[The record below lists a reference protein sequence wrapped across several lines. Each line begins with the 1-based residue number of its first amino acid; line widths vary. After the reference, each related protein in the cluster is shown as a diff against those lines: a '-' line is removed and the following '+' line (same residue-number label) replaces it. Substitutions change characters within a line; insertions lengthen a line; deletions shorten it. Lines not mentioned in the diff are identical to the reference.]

1 MKRFF
6 YFLSAATL
14 IISNITSAQAQ
25 DRSSRGTIIINGKE
39 LDIDKYTEIIEQAA
53 ETVEK
58 TMEEVAKNMEEV
70 AKDMED
76 AAEAIEKDAVI
87 NFNGRGDQRLRGS
100 GNIITESRLV
110 PADYHAVVTSRAIKV
125 TLENRTG
132 STAIIRADDNVMP
145 YIKIENRDGVL
156 EIKIDEEIRTINSM
170 TAEVRLP
177 KSTDISRLEATSAS
191 HIDVDYTIQS
201 AKLNIAASSA
211 ADINI
216 SKADVTNCIIDASS
230 AANVKGS
237 IKATECYIN
246 TTSAAKAKMQILANS
261 CYADA
266 SSASDITLAGE
277 AGTLDLEASS
287 AADINALNAKALVNT
302 SADASSGANIRVNA
316 GKALSAGASSGGT
329 VAYKSDHDVNIHI
342 KKSSGGSVR
351 KM

>member
-1 MKRFF
+1 MKLFF
-6 YFLSAATL
+6 YFLAAATL
-14 IISNITSAQAQ
+14 IMSSIVPAQAQ

-39 LDIDKYTEIIEQAA
+39 LDIDKYTEIIENAT
-53 ETVEK
+53 ETI
-58 TMEEVAKNMEEV
+58 
-70 AKDMED
+70 ED
-76 AAEAIEKDAVI
+76 AVEQAVEAIEKDAAVKI
-87 NFNGRGDQRLRGS
+87 NDRGDQRLRGS
-100 GNIITESRLV
+100 GNIITESRIV

-125 TLENRTG
+125 TLEDRTG
-132 STAIIRADDNVMP
+132 TTAIIRADDNVMP
-145 YIKIENRDGVL
+145 HIKIENNNGVL
-156 EIKIDEEIRTINSM
+156 NIKIDDEIRTINSM

-177 KSTDISRLEATSAS
+177 KSTDISRLEATNAS

-216 SKADVTNCIIDASS
+216 SKADVTICIIDASS

-246 TTSAAKAKMQILANS
+246 ATSAAKAKMQILANS

-266 SSASDITLAGE
+266 SSAADITLAGE

-316 GKALSAGASSGGT
+316 GKALTAGATSGGT
-329 VAYKSDHDVNIHI
+329 VAYKSDHDLNIHI

>member
-6 YFLSAATL
+6 YFLAAATL
-14 IISNITSAQAQ
+14 IMSSIVPAQAQ

-39 LDIDKYTEIIEQAA
+39 LDIDKYADIIENAA
-53 ETVEK
+53 ETIEDAVEQ
-58 TMEEVAKNMEEV
+58 
-70 AKDMED
+70 
-76 AAEAIEKDAVI
+76 AAEAIEKDANI
-87 NFNGRGDQRLRGS
+87 KINGRGDQRLRGS
-100 GNIITESRLV
+100 GNIITESRIV

-125 TLENRTG
+125 TLEDRTG
-132 STAIIRADDNVMP
+132 TTAIIRADDNVMP
-145 YIKIENRDGVL
+145 HIKIENNNGVL
-156 EIKIDEEIRTINSM
+156 KIKIDDEIRTINSM

-177 KSTDISRLEATSAS
+177 KSTNISRLEATSAS
-191 HIDVDYTIQS
+191 HIDVEYTIQS

-216 SKADVTNCIIDASS
+216 SKADVTTCIIDASS

-246 TTSAAKAKMQILANS
+246 ATSAAKAKMQILANS

-266 SSASDITLAGE
+266 SSAADITLAGE

-287 AADINALNAKALVNT
+287 AADINAVEATALVKT
-302 SADASSGANIRVNA
+302 SADASSGADIRVNA
-316 GKALSAGASSGGT
+316 GKALTAGASSGGT
-329 VAYKSDHDVNIHI
+329 VHYKSDHDVNIHI

>member
-6 YFLSAATL
+6 YFLAAATL
-14 IISNITSAQAQ
+14 IMSSIVPAQAQ

-39 LDIDKYTEIIEQAA
+39 LDIDKYADIIENAA
-53 ETVEK
+53 ETIEDAVEQ
-58 TMEEVAKNMEEV
+58 
-70 AKDMED
+70 
-76 AAEAIEKDAVI
+76 AAEAIEKDAAI

-125 TLENRTG
+125 TLEDRTG
-132 STAIIRADDNVMP
+132 TTAIIRADDNVMP
-145 YIKIENRDGVL
+145 YIKIEDRNGVL
-156 EIKIDEEIRTINSM
+156 NIKIDDEIRTINSM

-177 KSTDISRLEATSAS
+177 KSTNISRLEAASAS

-216 SKADVTNCIIDASS
+216 SKADVTNCIIDVSS

-246 TTSAAKAKMQILANS
+246 AASAAKAKMQILANS

-266 SSASDITLAGE
+266 SSAADITLSGE

-287 AADINALNAKALVNT
+287 AADINALEATALVKT
-302 SADASSGANIRVNA
+302 SADASSGANIKVNA
-316 GKALSAGASSGGT
+316 GKALSANASSGGT
-329 VAYKSDHDVNIHI
+329 VGYKSDHDVNIHI

>member
-1 MKRFF
+1 M
-6 YFLSAATL
+6 SSIAP
-14 IISNITSAQAQ
+14 AQAQ

-39 LDIDKYTEIIEQAA
+39 LDIDKYADIIENAA
-53 ETVEK
+53 ETIEDAVEQ
-58 TMEEVAKNMEEV
+58 
-70 AKDMED
+70 
-76 AAEAIEKDAVI
+76 AAEAIEKDAAI

-125 TLENRTG
+125 TLEDRTG
-132 STAIIRADDNVMP
+132 TTAIIRADDNVMP
-145 YIKIENRDGVL
+145 YIKIEDRNGVL
-156 EIKIDEEIRTINSM
+156 NIKIDDEIRTINSM

-177 KSTDISRLEATSAS
+177 KSTNISRLEAASAS

-230 AANVKGS
+230 AANVRGS

-246 TTSAAKAKMQILANS
+246 AISAANAKVQILANT

-266 SSASDITLAGE
+266 SSAADITLSGE

-287 AADINALNAKALVNT
+287 AADINALEATALVKT
-302 SADASSGANIRVNA
+302 SADASSGANIKVNA
-316 GKALSAGASSGGT
+316 GKALSANASSGGT
-329 VAYKSDHDVNIHI
+329 VGYKSEHDVNIHI

>member
-6 YFLSAATL
+6 YFLVAATL
-14 IISNITSAQAQ
+14 IISNIVPVQAQ

-39 LDIDKYTEIIEQAA
+39 LDIDKYTEIIENAT
-53 ETVEK
+53 ETI
-58 TMEEVAKNMEEV
+58 
-70 AKDMED
+70 ED
-76 AAEAIEKDAVI
+76 AVEQAVEAIEKNADIKI
-87 NFNGRGDQRLRGS
+87 NDRGDQRLRGS
-100 GNIITESRLV
+100 GNIITESRIV
-110 PADYHAVVTSRAIKV
+110 PADYRAVVTSRAIKV
-125 TLENRTG
+125 TLEDRTG
-132 STAIIRADDNVMP
+132 TTAIIRADDNVMP
-145 YIKIENRDGVL
+145 HIKIENKNGVL
-156 EIKIDEEIRTINSM
+156 NIKIDDEIRTINSM

-216 SKADVTNCIIDASS
+216 SKADVTTCIIDASS

-246 TTSAAKAKMQILANS
+246 ATSAAKAKMQILANS

-266 SSASDITLAGE
+266 SSAADITLAGE

-287 AADINALNAKALVNT
+287 AADINAVEATALVKT
-302 SADASSGANIRVNA
+302 SADASSGADIRVNA
-316 GKALSAGASSGGT
+316 GKALTAGASSGGT
-329 VAYKSDHDVNIHI
+329 VHYKSDHDLNIHI

>member
-6 YFLSAATL
+6 YFLAAATL
-14 IISNITSAQAQ
+14 IMSSIAPAQAQ

-39 LDIDKYTEIIEQAA
+39 LDIDKYADIIENAA
-53 ETVEK
+53 ETIEDAVEQ
-58 TMEEVAKNMEEV
+58 
-70 AKDMED
+70 
-76 AAEAIEKDAVI
+76 AAEAIEKDAAI

-125 TLENRTG
+125 TLEDRTG
-132 STAIIRADDNVMP
+132 TTAIIRADDNVMP
-145 YIKIENRDGVL
+145 YIKIEDRNGVL
-156 EIKIDEEIRTINSM
+156 NIKIDDEIRTINSM

-177 KSTDISRLEATSAS
+177 KSTNISRLEAASAS

-230 AANVKGS
+230 AANVRGS

-246 TTSAAKAKMQILANS
+246 AASAAKAKMQILANS

-266 SSASDITLAGE
+266 SSAADITLSGE

-287 AADINALNAKALVNT
+287 AADINALEATALVKT
-302 SADASSGANIRVNA
+302 SADASSGANIKVNA
-316 GKALSAGASSGGT
+316 GKALSANASSGGT
-329 VAYKSDHDVNIHI
+329 VGYKSEHDVNIHI

>member
-6 YFLSAATL
+6 YFLAAATL
-14 IISNITSAQAQ
+14 IMSSIVPAQAQ

-39 LDIDKYTEIIEQAA
+39 LDIDKYADIIENAA
-53 ETVEK
+53 ETIEDAVEQ
-58 TMEEVAKNMEEV
+58 
-70 AKDMED
+70 
-76 AAEAIEKDAVI
+76 AAEAIEKDANI
-87 NFNGRGDQRLRGS
+87 KINGRGDQRLRGS
-100 GNIITESRLV
+100 GNIITESRIV

-125 TLENRTG
+125 TLEDRTG
-132 STAIIRADDNVMP
+132 TTAIIRADDNVMP
-145 YIKIENRDGVL
+145 HIKIENKNGVL
-156 EIKIDEEIRTINSM
+156 NIKIDDEIRTINSM

-216 SKADVTNCIIDASS
+216 SKADVTTCIIDASS

-246 TTSAAKAKMQILANS
+246 ATSAAKAKMQILANS

-266 SSASDITLAGE
+266 SSAADITLAGE

-287 AADINALNAKALVNT
+287 AADINAVEATALVKT
-302 SADASSGANIRVNA
+302 SADASSGADIRVNA
-316 GKALSAGASSGGT
+316 GKALTAGASSGGT
-329 VAYKSDHDVNIHI
+329 VHYKSDHDVNIHI

>member
-6 YFLSAATL
+6 YFLVAATL

-25 DRSSRGTIIINGKE
+25 DRSSKGTIIINGKE
-39 LDIDKYTEIIEQAA
+39 LDIDKYAEIIENAA
-53 ETVEK
+53 ETIEDAVEQ
-58 TMEEVAKNMEEV
+58 
-70 AKDMED
+70 
-76 AAEAIEKDAVI
+76 AAEAIEKDANI
-87 NFNGRGDQRLRGS
+87 KINGRGDQRLRGS
-100 GNIITESRLV
+100 GNIITESRIV
-110 PADYHAVVTSRAIKV
+110 PADYHTVVTSRAIKV
-125 TLENRTG
+125 TLENREGT
-132 STAIIRADDNVMP
+132 TAIIRADDNVMP
-145 YIKIENRDGVL
+145 HIKIENKNGVL
-156 EIKIDEEIRTINSM
+156 KIKIDDEIRSINSM

-177 KSTDISRLEATSAS
+177 KSTNISRLEATSAS

-201 AKLNIAASSA
+201 AKLYAEASSA

-230 AANVKGS
+230 AAKVTGS
-237 IKATECYIN
+237 IKATECNIKA
-246 TTSAAKAKMQILANS
+246 TSAANAKVQILANT

-266 SSASDITLAGE
+266 SSAADITLAGE
-277 AGTLDLEASS
+277 AGTLYLKASS

-302 SADASSGANIRVNA
+302 SADASSGANIKVNA
-316 GKALSAGASSGGT
+316 GKALTADASSGGT

>member
-1 MKRFF
+1 M
-6 YFLSAATL
+6 
-14 IISNITSAQAQ
+14 
-25 DRSSRGTIIINGKE
+25 
-39 LDIDKYTEIIEQAA
+39 
-53 ETVEK
+53 
-58 TMEEVAKNMEEV
+58 
-70 AKDMED
+70 
-76 AAEAIEKDAVI
+76 
-87 NFNGRGDQRLRGS
+87 
-100 GNIITESRLV
+100 
-110 PADYHAVVTSRAIKV
+110 TSRAIKV
-125 TLENRTG
+125 TLEDRTG
-132 STAIIRADDNVMP
+132 TTAIIRADDNVMP
-145 YIKIENRDGVL
+145 HIKIENNNGVL
-156 EIKIDEEIRTINSM
+156 KIKIDDEIRTINSM

-191 HIDVDYTIQS
+191 HIDVEYTIQS

-216 SKADVTNCIIDASS
+216 SKADVTTCIIDASS

-246 TTSAAKAKMQILANS
+246 ATSAAKAKMQILANS

-266 SSASDITLAGE
+266 SSAADITLAGE

-302 SADASSGANIRVNA
+302 SADASSGADIKVNA
-316 GKALSAGASSGGT
+316 GKALTAGASSGGT
-329 VAYKSDHDVNIHI
+329 VHYKSDHDVNIHI

>member
-6 YFLSAATL
+6 YFLAAATL
-14 IISNITSAQAQ
+14 IMSSIAPAQAQ

-39 LDIDKYTEIIEQAA
+39 LDIDKYADIIENAA
-53 ETVEK
+53 ETIEDAVEQ
-58 TMEEVAKNMEEV
+58 
-70 AKDMED
+70 
-76 AAEAIEKDAVI
+76 AAEAIEKDAAI

-100 GNIITESRLV
+100 GNIITESRIV

-125 TLENRTG
+125 TLEDRTG
-132 STAIIRADDNVMP
+132 TTAIIRADDNVMP
-145 YIKIENRDGVL
+145 HIKIEDNNGVL
-156 EIKIDEEIRTINSM
+156 KIKIDDEIRTINSM

-177 KSTDISRLEATSAS
+177 KSINISRLEAASAS

-230 AANVKGS
+230 AANVRGS

-246 TTSAAKAKMQILANS
+246 AISAAKAKMQILANS

-266 SSASDITLAGE
+266 SSAADITLSGE

-287 AADINALNAKALVNT
+287 AADINALEATALVKT
-302 SADASSGANIRVNA
+302 SADASSGANIKVNA
-316 GKALSAGASSGGT
+316 GKALSANASSGGT
-329 VAYKSDHDVNIHI
+329 VGYKSEHDVNIHI

>member
-6 YFLSAATL
+6 YFLAAATL
-14 IISNITSAQAQ
+14 IMCSIAPAQAQ

-39 LDIDKYTEIIEQAA
+39 LDIDKYADIIENAA
-53 ETVEK
+53 ETIEDAVEQ
-58 TMEEVAKNMEEV
+58 
-70 AKDMED
+70 
-76 AAEAIEKDAVI
+76 AAEAIEKDAAI

-125 TLENRTG
+125 TLEDRTG
-132 STAIIRADDNVMP
+132 TTAIIRADDNVMP
-145 YIKIENRDGVL
+145 HIKIENNNGVL
-156 EIKIDEEIRTINSM
+156 KIKIDDEIRTINSM

-177 KSTDISRLEATSAS
+177 KSTNISRLEATSAS

-230 AANVKGS
+230 AANVRGS

-246 TTSAAKAKMQILANS
+246 ATSAAKAKMQILANS

-266 SSASDITLAGE
+266 SSAADITLSGE

-287 AADINALNAKALVNT
+287 AADINALNAKALVSI
-302 SADASSGANIRVNA
+302 SADASSGANIKVNA
-316 GKALSAGASSGGT
+316 GKALSANASSGGT
-329 VAYKSDHDVNIHI
+329 VGYKSEHDVNIHI